1 MTILTDGRKNDE
13 IRPLYCSQGLLNRA
27 DGSARFEHGPF
38 QYPPSRRVFFNTHPF
53 HSLGKSAVLCGING
67 PMEVR
72 LTQEKLDKA
81 TLEVVFRP
89 MIGLPSTREKKYEA
103 VIRRTFENA
112 ILTGL
117 HPRTLIQL
125 NVQILWDDGCA
136 LATAINAVTLAL
148 IDAGIPSK
156 SIIAASTCLIT
167 DAGELIVDPTAK
179 ELEAPHS
186 SLHTFAFD
194 SATQEAV
201 FSESIGSYTEE
212 EYFRCLDICS
222 AASVKVQGFLRT
234 ALEKKLE
241 KENQY

>member
-1 MTILTDGRKNDE
+1 MTLTRPDGRKSDE

-27 DGSARFEHGPF
+27 DGSARFEHG
-38 QYPPSRRVFFNTHPF
+38 
-53 HSLGKSAVLCGING
+53 KSAVLCGIHG
-67 PMEVR
+67 PMEVKIN
-72 LTQEKLDKA
+72 QEQLDKA

-89 MIGLPSTREKKYEA
+89 MVGLPSTREKKYEA
-103 VIRRTFENA
+103 VIRRTFEKA

-117 HPRTLIQL
+117 HPRTLIQM
-125 NVQILWDDGCA
+125 NAQVLWDDGCV

-156 SIIAASTCLIT
+156 SIVSASTCLI
-167 DAGELIVDPTAK
+167 DENGDLVIDPTTK
-179 ELEAPHS
+179 ELEAAHS

-194 SATQEAV
+194 SATQGAV

-212 EYFRCLDICS
+212 EYFQCLEMCS
-222 AASVKVQGFLRT
+222 TAALKVQGFMRT